1 MTLYEQADRLE
12 LEIKKAEA
20 KLGRLQIS
28 IVARKNKLNRLLD
41 RIYENAASLPYEDES
56 TKSE

>member
-1 MTLYEQADRLE
+1 MTLYEQADRLD
-12 LEIKKAEA
+12 LEIRRAEA

-28 IVARKNKLNRLLD
+28 IAARKNKLNRLLD

-56 TKSE
+56 NKSE

>member
-1 MTLYEQADRLE
+1 MTLYEQTDRLE

-41 RIYENAASLPYEDES
+41 RIYENAAADLEDNDR
-56 TKSE
+56 K

>member
-20 KLGRLQIS
+20 KLSRLQIS
-28 IVARKNKLNRLLD
+28 IVARKTKLNRLLE
-41 RIYENAASLPYEDES
+41 RIYENAAADLEDNDR
-56 TKSE
+56 K